1 MSIALLISMC
11 TTTGTPLLEM
21 RERSEI
27 ARPEITTKIFES
39 GAWTVESDGRVE
51 TGCFDRKE
59 LRSIRRAIQHA
70 PFKITSS
77 PIACFAYDPN
87 FTEYLVHGKL
97 RFTERLCSGKR
108 ADNKTQ
114 EALALV
120 KQDLADERQA
130 AMTPLFEIHKKT
142 QRSEAITTIYANGA
156 WTFQPDS
163 NGVLTKG
170 QLDKAT
176 TASITHLVEDSPWN
190 TIDMRFACRAYSTTS
205 TEYYVHGQLEY
216 TARLC
221 GTQRLDDKS
230 LGAIEKIESY
240 LGPTSTTP
248 SHGNAT
254 SPVAASRAVLP
265 SIPSQRMLVESA
277 NRSGM

>member
-11 TTTGTPLLEM
+11 TTTGTPLFEM

-27 ARPEITTKIFES
+27 ARPEITTRIFET
-39 GAWTVESDGRVE
+39 GAWTVESEGKVE

-59 LRSIRRAIQHA
+59 LREIRRAVQRA

-87 FTEYLVHGKL
+87 FTEYRVHGKL
-97 RFTERLCSGKR
+97 RFTERMCSGKR

-120 KQDLADERQA
+120 KQDLAADRQA
-130 AMTPLFEIHKKT
+130 AATPLFEIHKKT
-142 QRSEAITTIYANGA
+142 ERSESTTTIYANGA

-163 NGVLTKG
+163 RGVLTKG
-170 QLDKAT
+170 QFDKAT
-176 TASITHLVEDSPWN
+176 TASIKELVSESPWD
-190 TIDMRFACRAYSTTS
+190 TSFLRYACRAYSPDS
-205 TEYYVHGQLEY
+205 TEYYVNGQLEY

-221 GTQRLDDKS
+221 GTQRLDAKS
-230 LGAIEKIESY
+230 LDAIKKIESY
-240 LGPTSTTP
+240 LGPTSSKPPHRTETI
-248 SHGNAT
+248 
-254 SPVAASRAVLP
+254 PVAASRPGLMSLA
-265 SIPSQRMLVESA
+265 SQRIVVD
-277 NRSGM
+277 

>member
-1 MSIALLISMC
+1 MSIALLVSMC
-11 TTTGTPLLEM
+11 TTTGTPLIEM

-39 GAWTVESDGRVE
+39 GAWTVETEGRVE
-51 TGCFDRKE
+51 NGCFDRKE

-70 PFKITSS
+70 PFKVTSS

-130 AMTPLFEIHKKT
+130 AAKPIFEIHKKT
-142 QRSEAITTIYANGA
+142 QRSESITTIYANGA
-156 WTFQPDS
+156 WTFQPDEK
-163 NGVLTKG
+163 GALTRG
-170 QLDKAT
+170 QLDRAT
-176 TASITHLVEDSPWN
+176 TAAITQLVDDSPWN
-190 TIDMRFACRAYSTTS
+190 TIDMRFACRAYSMTS

-230 LGAIEKIESY
+230 LGAIKKIESY
-240 LGPTSTTP
+240 LGPASTTP
-248 SHGNAT
+248 SHGSAT
-254 SPVAASRAVLP
+254 NPVAASRAALV
-265 SIPSQRMLVESA
+265 STPSQLIFVESA
-277 NRSGM
+277 KRSGL

>member
-11 TTTGTPLLEM
+11 TTTGTPLFEM

-27 ARPEITTKIFES
+27 ARPDITTKIFQT
-39 GAWTVESDGRVE
+39 GAWTVESEGRVE
-51 TGCFDRKE
+51 NGCFDRKE

-97 RFTERLCSGKR
+97 RFTERMCSGKR
-108 ADNKTQ
+108 ADNQTE

-120 KQDLADERQA
+120 KQDLAADRQA
-130 AMTPLFEIHKKT
+130 AATPLFEIHKKT
-142 QRSEAITTIYANGA
+142 QRSESTTTIYANGA
-156 WTFQPDS
+156 WTFQPDR
-163 NGVLTKG
+163 NGVLTRG
-170 QLDKAT
+170 QFDKAT
-176 TASITHLVEDSPWN
+176 TASITQLVDDSPWN
-190 TIDMRFACRAYSTTS
+190 TSYLRYVCRAYSTTS

-221 GTQRLDDKS
+221 GPERLDTKS
-230 LGAIEKIESY
+230 RAALEKIESY

-248 SHGNAT
+248 SHGTAT
-254 SPVAASRAVLP
+254 SPVAASRAALM
-265 SIPSQRMLVESA
+265 STALQRIVVD
-277 NRSGM
+277 